1 MISESAENYLK
12 AIFKLQRDQE
22 WVATGEVAR
31 RVGVAPPSATRMI
44 QRLEGRGWVE
54 HGAYRGVRLT
64 DEGRQ
69 RALKVVRSHRIL
81 ETYLAEVLGM
91 PWDRVHSEVERLEHV
106 VSEDLVNRLEE
117 ALGFPNEDPHGSP
130 IPDREGQFPDSDEVQ
145 PLSAS
150 EVGGVYRVRRISDA
164 PPGALQYLGGH
175 GIGPGVK
182 LTLVSREP
190 FEGPLLLSVEG
201 GKSSP
206 EGVPLGR
213 ELASRILV
221 EPYKSGSEPESE
233 SPLP

>member
-1 MISESAENYLK
+1 MISESSENYLK

-44 QRLEGRGWVE
+44 QRLGERGWVE

-64 DEGRQ
+64 DEGRR

-117 ALGFPNEDPHGSP
+117 ALGFPIEDPHGSP
-130 IPDREGQFPDSDEVQ
+130 IPDRDGHLPEEDNAQ
-145 PLSAS
+145 PLSSS
-150 EVGGVYRVRRISDA
+150 EVGRTYLVRRISDA
-164 PPGALQYLGGH
+164 PAGALQYLGSH
-175 GIGPGVK
+175 GIVPGV
-182 LTLVSREP
+182 TLVLEKREP
-190 FEGPLLLSVEG
+190 FEGPLLLKVG
-201 GKSSP
+201 GDSSSR

-213 ELASRILV
+213 ELARRILV
-221 EPYKSGSEPESE
+221 EPQGGASDHEEE
-233 SPLP
+233 SPSS